1 MWDKQTYIFTEW
13 FSFISSW
20 IAPHSDFKMLGNYY
34 FAIVGHRD
42 NPVFEKEFSSQ
53 MKSMDSSQS
62 REQGY
67 KVQVFYN
74 FKHKKE

>member
-1 MWDKQTYIFTEW
+1 
-13 FSFISSW
+13 
-20 IAPHSDFKMLGNYY
+20 MLGNYY